1 MFQPILPSTGLTG
14 WYFLQR
20 TADAQ
25 KETLAESG
33 VVSRQ
38 SDYFRENIGSVSTAA
53 DLVADRTLLNVALGA
68 FGLEAD
74 IDNKFFVQKILEE
87 GTQNSSSL
95 ANQLSDKR
103 YLAFANAMGFAT
115 GTTTIGTRTQDVSA
129 IVEGFQE
136 LSFETAVGD
145 QDPNLRLALSVE
157 RELGTIATR
166 SSTNDTKWF
175 TIMGTPPLRK
185 IFEGAFGLSSGFA
198 NLPIDKQLE
207 TFKDRAESRFGTS
220 DVSDFLDPKIRED
233 LTRLFL
239 LREQISSTG
248 ILTGNSIALTLLQS

>member
-1 MFQPILPSTGLTG
+1 MFQPILPSSGLTG

-20 TADAQ
+20 TAEAQ
-25 KETLAESG
+25 KETLAQSG
-33 VVSRQ
+33 IVARQ
-38 SDYFRENIGSVSTAA
+38 SDYFRENIGNVTTAQ

-68 FGLEAD
+68 FGLQAD
-74 IDNKFFVQKILEE
+74 IDNKFFIRKILEE
-87 GTQNSSSL
+87 GTSDRSSL

-103 YLAFANAMGFAT
+103 YLAFANGMGFSA
-115 GTTTIGTRTQDVSA
+115 GVTTIGTRPLDVEA
-129 IVEGFQE
+129 VVEGFQT

-157 RELGTIATR
+157 RELSAIASR

-175 TIMGTPPLRK
+175 TIMGTPPLRSV
-185 IFEGAFGLSSGFA
+185 FESAFGLSSGFA

-220 DVSDFLDPKIRED
+220 EVSDFMDPEIRED